1 VVAIVL
7 DVVAVFVRLTISVVV
22 ENEVEVKLFV
32 VESVVEVFT
41 VAVLLIKAVVVAI
54 VVVLVRLTKEVD
66 VLVMVEVFTVEV
78 VVPVTWSAAMSTG
91 KF

>member
-78 VVPVTWSAAMSTG
+78 VVPVTWPAAMSTG